1 MRKTLLAA
9 VAAITLLAT
18 PALAA
23 LDQFY
28 HVQSGQWSIEGYT
41 GDKNFCSAK
50 TYWQN
55 GSYVS
60 LFNMKGSGSFSFIVH
75 DTEWNLNG
83 DIGSYYDAQMRFAG
97 RIGVDSGNAPFE
109 LLDSQT
115 IAFRDMTSTFI
126 ENWIKYRELTIIM
139 PNDIPNLTIGLS
151 GTADAT
157 VAFVDCIDHLNR

>member
-23 LDQFY
+23 LNQFY

-60 LFNMKGSGSFSFIVH
+60 LFVMRNSETFSLIVH
-75 DTEWNLNG
+75 NAEWDLLG
-83 DIGSYYDAQMRFAG
+83 QPGVFYDGTMVFTGQAGLRVLDGRF
-97 RIGVDSGNAPFE
+97 E
-109 LLDSQT
+109 MLDSQT
-115 IAFRDMTSTFI
+115 IAFRDMTRSFLRS
-126 ENWIKYRELTIIM
+126 WIDFRDMKIDLGSG
-139 PNDIPNLTIGLS
+139 IPTMLVGLS

-157 VAFVDCIDHLNR
+157 SAYIACIDYLNN